1 VTSIDLTAVRAV
13 TTSARLR
20 LRVAPGARRNE
31 VVGRLGDVW
40 KLRVCSAPERGAANS
55 DVVALLAEVLDV
67 DARAL
72 RIVAGQASRDKVVAV
87 DGVSLDEAERRL
99 ASGGRT

>member
-1 VTSIDLTAVRAV
+1 MTGIADVRAAV
-13 TTSARLR
+13 IGTGFIGTVHVEQLR
-20 LRVAPGARRNE
+20 RIGVQVRG
-31 VVGRLGDVW
+31 VLG
-40 KLRVCSAPERGAANS
+40 STPERGAANS

-99 ASGGRT
+99 ASGGPT

>member
-1 VTSIDLTAVRAV
+1 
-13 TTSARLR
+13 
-20 LRVAPGARRNE
+20 
-31 VVGRLGDVW
+31 
-40 KLRVCSAPERGAANS
+40 
-55 DVVALLAEVLDV
+55 VALLAEVLDV

-99 ASGGRT
+99 ASGGPT

>member
-40 KLRVCSAPERGAANS
+40 KLRVCSAPGRGAGNS

-99 ASGGRT
+99 ASGGPT